1 MAEKPKAFG
10 ERYMVKPGKSF
21 RLADCDPRASN
32 GFSDKEAT
40 KADTV
45 RDAAAI
51 DALQDR
57 LFAENKR
64 ALLVVLQGI
73 DCSGKDGTVRAVFN
87 HCGPI
92 GVKVQPFKAPT
103 VDELAQDYLWR
114 VHKVCPPKGYIG
126 IFNRSHYEECLVTRV
141 HPDILQKEK
150 LPPSLITKNIW
161 QERFEDITGMER
173 YLARNGT
180 VTLKFFLNLSR
191 DEQRKRFLDRLE
203 QPSKNWKFSMG
214 DVKERALWPRYMAA
228 YQDIIRHTSQPYAPW
243 HVVPADHKWFARV
256 VIGSTIVSALDKLD
270 LHFPKVD
277 KADRSEFKQV
287 RQALLDEDK
296 KRKKPAKGKAGKGK

>member
-10 ERYMVKPGKSF
+10 ERYIVKPGKSF
-21 RLADCDPRASN
+21 KLADCDPRAAN
-32 GFSDKEAT
+32 GFGDKDGA

-57 LFAENKR
+57 LYAEGKR
-64 ALLVVLQGI
+64 ALLVILQGI

-126 IFNRSHYEECLVTRV
+126 IFNRSHYEDVLVVKVRGFAP
-141 HPDILQKEK
+141 PDAIEK
-150 LPPSLITKNIW
+150 RYDEINA
-161 QERFEDITGMER
+161 FEKMLSD
-173 YLARNGT
+173 NGT
-180 VTLKFFLNLSR
+180 KILKFMLNISKE
-191 DEQRKRFLDRLE
+191 EQAERLTERIEIPEKR
-203 QPSKNWKFSMG
+203 WKFNPS
-214 DVKERALWPRYMAA
+214 DLEDRALWDDYMKA
-228 YQDIIRHTSQPYAPW
+228 YDVALTRCSTHHAPW
-243 HVVPADHKWFARV
+243 YVIPADRNWVRNAAISRIVRETLEEMNPKYPEPKGWDPKTVKV
-256 VIGSTIVSALDKLD
+256 V
-270 LHFPKVD
+270 
-277 KADRSEFKQV
+277 
-287 RQALLDEDK
+287 
-296 KRKKPAKGKAGKGK
+296 

>member
-10 ERYMVKPGKSF
+10 ERYMVKPGKGF
-21 RLADCDPRASN
+21 TLADHDPRASN
-32 GFSDKEAT
+32 GFGDKEAT

-57 LFAENKR
+57 LFAEGKR

-92 GVKVQPFKAPT
+92 GVRVQPFKAPT

-126 IFNRSHYEECLVTRV
+126 IFNRSHYEDVLVVKVRGFAPPEV
-141 HPDILQKEK
+141 IEKRYDEINAFEK
-150 LPPSLITKNIW
+150 LLS
-161 QERFEDITGMER
+161 D
-173 YLARNGT
+173 NGT
-180 VTLKFFLNLSR
+180 KILKFMLNISKE
-191 DEQRKRFLDRLE
+191 EQAERLTERVEIPEKR
-203 QPSKNWKFSMG
+203 WKFNPSDLEDRKLWDDYMKAYE
-214 DVKERALWPRYMAA
+214 VALTRCST
-228 YQDIIRHTSQPYAPW
+228 HHAPW
-243 HVVPADHKWFARV
+243 YVIPADRNWVRNAAISRIVRETLEEMNPKYPEPKGWDPKTVKV
-256 VIGSTIVSALDKLD
+256 V
-270 LHFPKVD
+270 
-277 KADRSEFKQV
+277 
-287 RQALLDEDK
+287 
-296 KRKKPAKGKAGKGK
+296 